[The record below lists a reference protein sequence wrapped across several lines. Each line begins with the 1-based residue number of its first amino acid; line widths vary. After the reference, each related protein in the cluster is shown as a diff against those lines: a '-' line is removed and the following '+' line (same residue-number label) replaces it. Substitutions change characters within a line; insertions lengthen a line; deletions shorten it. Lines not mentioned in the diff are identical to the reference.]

1 MEHSRE
7 IAELIEILNEKIA
20 ELDRG
25 MEHFHMFVNSHNVN
39 ELNRQISR
47 SIQRDTLADIRT
59 LIQYGL

>member
-7 IAELIEILNEKIA
+7 IAELIEILNEKIE

-25 MEHFHMFVNSHNVN
+25 LDNFHMFVNSHDVN
-39 ELNRQISR
+39 ELNKQIKR
-47 SIQRDTLADIRT
+47 NIQRDTLTEIRT